1 MDTTT
6 TTATATT
13 SPKTNHRTRWAA
25 IGAAVAVTLGAGS
38 MSMVSADTSPEG
50 AATFVGTD
58 PCRILDTRDAPNRVN
73 SFDTLGPSGT
83 ITVTASGD
91 VGNCKAADGTA
102 IPAAATG
109 LQLNVTALGASAITD
124 LRVYPGAGAPPT
136 ASNLNP
142 YPGEPPVP
150 NAVTVKLD
158 GSDQFSIW
166 NNQGNVDVLVDV
178 VGYYTDEF
186 TITGDE
192 VKDSSLTKSD
202 ILDEPGVAYDAT
214 VHNPNLALSAGSST
228 VVGSVRLNVPAD
240 GLATVHA
247 DIAWSETTNGAND
260 VATCQI
266 VKAGE
271 TITNGEPYF
280 RLNDSNGDTGWF
292 STSSSHRSFEVSTAD
307 NTGGI
312 VNGFGVT
319 FNLVCRELQGDIT
332 VSSAYL
338 TAQYFPTNRT
348 PSGLTVTIPAFP
360 LAESENG

>member
-1 MDTTT
+1 METTTTTT

-13 SPKTNHRTRWAA
+13 SATRNHRSGWAA
-25 IGAAVAVTLGAGS
+25 FGAAVAVTLGAGG

-124 LRVYPGAGAPPT
+124 LRVFPGAGAPPT

-158 GSDQFSIW
+158 DSDRFSIW

-192 VKDSSLTKSD
+192 VQNNTLTKVD
-202 ILDEPGVAYDAT
+202 ILDEAGAAYAGET
-214 VHNPNLALSAGSST
+214 LNPNIALDSDST
-228 VVGSVRLNVPAD
+228 TVGSVRLNIPAD
-240 GLATVHA
+240 GLAIVHA
-247 DIAWSETTNGAND
+247 DIVWSEVNNGFND
-260 VATCQI
+260 VSNCQI
-266 VKAGE
+266 VKAGS
-271 TITNGEPYF
+271 TYVNDDPYIRMNDNG
-280 RLNDSNGDTGWF
+280 GDTGYF
-292 STSSSHRSFEVSTAD
+292 DQSSGHRTFEVSTAD
-307 NTGGI
+307 NTGD
-312 VNGFGVT
+312 VSTGFGVT
-319 FNLVCRELQGDIT
+319 FNLVCLELNGDMT
-332 VSSAYL
+332 VVSTYM
-338 TAQYFPTNRT
+338 TAEYVPTNR
-348 PSGLTVTIPAFP
+348 AP
-360 LAESENG
+360 LGDGGG

>member
-1 MDTTT
+1 METTT

-13 SPKTNHRTRWAA
+13 STTRNHRSGWAA
-25 IGAAVAVTLGAGS
+25 FGAAVAVTLGAGGMS
-38 MSMVSADTSPEG
+38 MVSMVSADTNPEG

-124 LRVYPGAGAPPT
+124 LRVFPGAGAPPT

-158 GSDQFSIW
+158 DSDRFSIW

-192 VKDSSLTKSD
+192 VQNNTLTKVD
-202 ILDEPGVAYDAT
+202 
-214 VHNPNLALSAGSST
+214 
-228 VVGSVRLNVPAD
+228 
-240 GLATVHA
+240 
-247 DIAWSETTNGAND
+247 
-260 VATCQI
+260 
-266 VKAGE
+266 
-271 TITNGEPYF
+271 
-280 RLNDSNGDTGWF
+280 
-292 STSSSHRSFEVSTAD
+292 
-307 NTGGI
+307 
-312 VNGFGVT
+312 
-319 FNLVCRELQGDIT
+319 
-332 VSSAYL
+332 
-338 TAQYFPTNRT
+338 
-348 PSGLTVTIPAFP
+348 
-360 LAESENG
+360 